1 MCAENISLSDG
12 ELYVLKI
19 IGSNE
24 SSKSYK
30 IDDLIGCEN

>member
-1 MCAENISLSDG
+1 MCAENIGLSDG
-12 ELYVLKI
+12 ELLFTFITY
-19 IGSNE
+19 E